1 MWCNVQSVPPVK
13 HIILKAV
20 RKDYQVKEGE
30 RVNLTKWPTLVE
42 PVYKSKK
49 PG

>member
-1 MWCNVQSVPPVK
+1 VPPVK

>member
-1 MWCNVQSVPPVK
+1 MKINP
-13 HIILKAV
+13 
-20 RKDYQVKEGE
+20 KDYQVKEGE